1 MKRRETPGIFIIIL
15 VATLLFGAC
24 SKPSPVAITPNETDA
39 SSNKTLSAPAV
50 KAIKTKFPGAV
61 PYQLGIDSLLQY
73 LKHFGIQPDN
83 ILWGQSTCVDDIIN
97 TKNKMLP
104 EIKGPFNFGGLAG
117 LPFTGITGLNAFAH
131 HVPEGG
137 TALLFVGPHIGYNEK
152 EGWGKI
158 LRHDQQHPSS
168 CCGALAAALAK
179 LQKGEIKPQSPTPDD
194 YQEGTIE
201 QLALA
206 HQKEILSSS
215 DPLISFT
222 KLTYQEAARELT
234 NYASKV
240 KERHFRYAVIV
251 GVIII
256 NTDFRFTDYLSVE
269 TVSIL
274 DIQKN
279 KWIEVR
285 KPKGK
290 PTIMTGQQAGRTL
303 SLQNEPK

>member
-1 MKRRETPGIFIIIL
+1 MKFKNGVTMKRIETSGIFIL
-15 VATLLFGAC
+15 VFVASLLICAC
-24 SKPSPVAITPNETDA
+24 SKPSPVAENPKETETGSYKTPTIA
-39 SSNKTLSAPAV
+39 AV
-50 KAIKTKFPGAV
+50 NAIKTKFPGAV
-61 PYQLGIDSLLQY
+61 PYQMGIDSLLKH
-73 LKHFGIQPDN
+73 LKEFEIQPDN

-179 LQKGEIKPQSPTPDD
+179 LQKGELKSKNPMPDD
-194 YQEGTIE
+194 YQEEMIE
-201 QLALA
+201 QLAFA
-206 HQKEILSSS
+206 HQAEILSSP

-222 KLTYQEAARELT
+222 KLTYKEAAREMA

-240 KERHFRYAVIV
+240 KERHFKYAVIV

-256 NTDFRFTDYLSVE
+256 NTDFMFSDYLSIE

-274 DIQKN
+274 DVQKN
-279 KWIEVR
+279 KWIEVG
-285 KPKGK
+285 KQNGK
-290 PTIMTGQQAGRTL
+290 PTIMV
-303 SLQNEPK
+303 K